1 MLKEQPPG
9 ARTVVVPDHPEIDR
23 RTLRAI
29 LKLAGIDTETLFS
42 ALLLLRE

>member
-1 MLKEQPPG
+1 MRTPG

-23 RTLRAI
+23 GTQRAI
-29 LKLAGIDTETLFS
+29 LKLAGIDITTRLS